1 MSKSHSTIIEPIK
14 EEGMILPL
22 THKKH
27 FSVQCFFIVALAI
40 MVMMTSAGTLC
51 AAVKQKS
58 FASPE
63 EAVKALVT
71 AARNNDSKEILAI
84 FGPGSK
90 DLIFS
95 GDKVADKQR
104 REKFLAAYDE
114 QNKLI
119 PQGNEMIL
127 EIGKNDFPFVIPIVK
142 KGETWIFDAKKGRE
156 EVLNRRIG
164 EDELDAIQTCLAIV
178 DAQREYAMMNREG
191 EYAEKFSSDPGK
203 KNGLYWPTKEGEKP
217 SPLGPLLA
225 KAKSE
230 GYSQKG
236 TSGKAEPYH
245 GYYYRTLK
253 AQGKNAAGGAY
264 TYIINKRMIGGFAV
278 VAWPAKYGNSGVMTF
293 IVNHDGIVYQKNLGP
308 KTARVAENMKVFDP
322 DAGWKKAQ

>member
-1 MSKSHSTIIEPIK
+1 MSKSHPRIIGRIK
-14 EEGMILPL
+14 EDGMILPL
-22 THKKH
+22 THKKSL
-27 FSVQCFFIVALAI
+27 SVAYLFIVAIAI
-40 MVMMTSAGTLC
+40 AAMMTSAGTLS

-58 FASPE
+58 FGSAE

-71 AARNNDSKEILAI
+71 AARNNDNKEILAI

-95 GDKVADKQR
+95 GDKVADKER
-104 REKFLAAYDE
+104 REKFLSAYDE
-114 QNKLI
+114 QNKLV

-127 EIGKNDFPFVIPIVK
+127 EIGKNEFPFAIPIVK
-142 KGETWIFDAKKGRE
+142 KGEAWIFDTKKGRE

-178 DAQREYAMMNREG
+178 DAQREFAMMNRYG

-217 SPLGPLLA
+217 SPLGQLFA

-230 GYSQKG
+230 GYSKRG

-245 GYYYRTLK
+245 GYYYRMLE
-253 AQGKNAAGGAY
+253 AQGRNADGGAY
-264 TYIINKRMIGGFAV
+264 SYIINKKMIGGFAV
-278 VAWPAKYGNSGVMTF
+278 VAWPAKYGNSGIMTF

-308 KTARVAENMKVFDP
+308 KTTQIAEKMAVFNP
-322 DAGWKKAQ
+322 DTSWKKAQ

>member
-1 MSKSHSTIIEPIK
+1 MSKSQLTINGGMK
-14 EEGMILPL
+14 EEGMILPGIHIRQISAL
-22 THKKH
+22 YL
-27 FSVQCFFIVALAI
+27 FSIAVTI
-40 MVMMTSAGTLC
+40 MAMMTFPSTLF
-51 AAVKQKS
+51 AVVKQKS
-58 FASPE
+58 FSSAE

-71 AARNNDSKEILAI
+71 AARNNDDKEILAI
-84 FGPGSK
+84 FGPDAK

-95 GDKVADKQR
+95 GDRVADKQR
-104 REKFLAAYDE
+104 REKLLAAYDE
-114 QNKLI
+114 QNKLV
-119 PQGNEMIL
+119 PEGNSIIL
-127 EIGKNDFPFVIPIVK
+127 VIGKNDFPFPIPIVK
-142 KGETWIFDAKKGRE
+142 KGETWIFDTKKGRE
-156 EVLNRRIG
+156 EILNRRIG

-178 DAQREYAMMNREG
+178 DAQREYAMMNSDG

-217 SPLGPLLA
+217 SPLGRLLA

-230 GYSQKG
+230 GYSKTG

-245 GYYYRTLK
+245 GYYYRMLK

-264 TYIINKRMIGGFAV
+264 SYIINKKMIGGFAV

-308 KTARVAENMKVFDP
+308 KTAQIAEKMEVFNP
-322 DAGWKKAQ
+322 DAGWKKAR